1 MRRGRTILVG
11 FLFGALALLCWY
23 LSRPKIVLLADG
35 LFLETE
41 WAQGDHDTFFPLLKK
56 GWRLQVHR
64 VERLPLEN
72 DALTQLMDDQH
83 AQVLVTSPRLTALI
97 DEWHMPQP
105 GYRLAGI
112 TRGPVQGSAFDV
124 VMVEDLSQGY
134 RESLEN
140 SGPPLRLIS
149 SVPIPDAIAKLFPVQ
164 EMVDGTGSDVYVR
177 SRLDAWMRDE
187 PHRDLIVYEIGNL
200 ALYQGVPLIVPAGS
214 EPALSNDQI
223 LGLIVTDFS
232 PIASLATTYPENRQ
246 QLTFTLESHF
256 RSAARMSG
264 GYLAQALAAWRRKFL

>member
-11 FLFGALALLCWY
+11 LLLVALALFGWY

-41 WAQGDHDTFFPLLKK
+41 WAQGDHETFLHLLEK
-56 GWRLQVHR
+56 GWRLKVQR
-64 VERLPLEN
+64 VERLPLES
-72 DALTQLMDDQH
+72 DALTRLMDDQH
-83 AQVLVTSPRLTALI
+83 AQVLVTTPRLTALI
-97 DEWHMPQP
+97 DAWNIGQP
-105 GYRLAGI
+105 SYRLAGI
-112 TRGPVQGSAFDV
+112 ARKPVQCPAFDV

-140 SGPPLRLIS
+140 PGPPLRLIS
-149 SVPIPDAIAKLFPVQ
+149 SVPIPEDIAKLFPVQ

-177 SRLDAWMRDE
+177 SRLDAWMRE
-187 PHRDLIVYEIGNL
+187 PHRDLIVYEVGNL

-214 EPALSNDQI
+214 EPSLSNDQI
-223 LGLIVTDFS
+223 LGLVVTDFS
-232 PIASLATTYPENRQ
+232 PIVSLATTYPESRQ

-264 GYLAQALAAWRRKFL
+264 GYLAQALANWKRKFL